1 MLATWLKNFKVV
13 QKQFQ
18 LKALTSV
25 TNSRFRIE
33 LWHVACASF
42 YWTTVNTAST
52 ANKLM
57 TCSNLPLL
65 QLLPVLCLWNTH
77 C

>member
-1 MLATWLKNFKVV
+1 
-13 QKQFQ
+13 
-18 LKALTSV
+18 
-25 TNSRFRIE
+25 
-33 LWHVACASF
+33 
-42 YWTTVNTAST
+42 VNTAST